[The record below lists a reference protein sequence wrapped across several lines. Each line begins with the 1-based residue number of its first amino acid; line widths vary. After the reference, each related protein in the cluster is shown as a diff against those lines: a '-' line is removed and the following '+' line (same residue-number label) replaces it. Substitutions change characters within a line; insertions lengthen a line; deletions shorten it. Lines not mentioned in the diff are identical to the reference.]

1 MMDNLNWLNNIDELP
16 EQGWGLKILFPI
28 ADELSYT
35 RTPDDRQN
43 CLKLVKNYDSSSETS
58 SDKNN
63 GVPIG
68 ERLTE
73 PIKQLKNSLLSASEK
88 SERSPKALKTI
99 KLQVNS
105 DLAVLEEVLAW
116 YQQLENQPIPKPI
129 WCQCQIALAEG
140 FTNAVNHAH
149 KNLPCTTP
157 INLQVTLF
165 NESLEIYIW
174 DYGPPFDLQAE
185 FNKTTPN

>member
-1 MMDNLNWLNNIDELP
+1 MMNNLNFFNIDELP

-43 CLKLVKNYDSSSETS
+43 CLRIVKNYDSSSGKS
-58 SDKNN
+58 SEQNN
-63 GVPIG
+63 GVRIF

-73 PIKQLKNSLLSASEK
+73 PIKQFKNSWFSASEK
-88 SERSPKALKTI
+88 SASPTPLKTI
-99 KLQVNS
+99 RLQVNS
-105 DLAVLEEVLAW
+105 DLAVLEDVLAW

-129 WCQCQIALAEG
+129 WWPCQIALAEG

-157 INLQVTLF
+157 IDLQVTVF
-165 NESLEIYIW
+165 NESVEIYIW
-174 DYGPPFDLQAE
+174 DYGQPFDLQAE
-185 FNKTTPN
+185 FSNITQN